1 MRCDEAPCI
10 HSDVLLQAGPSAS
23 DKKLTKSQKRAR
35 AAQRVEEAA
44 AIAEAKR
51 KAKKAKVCSPLDR
64 RTCPSLIVST
74 QYDPDTP
81 RTVLEI
87 QAARLAAAEAVEA
100 QQAKAST
107 SSSKAKAK
115 HQRMAVVEAADD
127 DDDAE
132 EIQVNGFH
140 DPAGDDEE
148 EDSPNEDGFA
158 DDDDDDDM
166 NTMPLPLQQ
175 ASTASQ
181 PSIDDIRA
189 RLHAKIAEA
198 AGHRP
203 QSRLNGS
210 STANGDDEGNED
222 NSVAGSEATNRDALL
237 EERRK
242 KRGEMRDRRRNER
255 KQQRRK
261 EKEQGISSG
270 NKGKAGFDTVSQNVM
285 TTGGESRPG
294 AMSETKKAL
303 KKAGKRK
310 AAVLEDGNDGGD
322 NDVVDKSRA
331 LVKSDSAK
339 QTSDAKAPSKATNGA
354 SDTSTALA
362 FSPLDF
368 TPSTAINGPDAHKT
382 SKKQR
387 EALAK
392 SNRTAV
398 TSRDPSIALNALNKR
413 EEFLSKLTPQAKER
427 AEEKDKWERMAMRA
441 EGTKVYDD
449 ETKLKKMVKRKEKA
463 KAKSSKDWADR
474 KESLS
479 NNQAAAAKKRE
490 QNIAERLQQ
499 RKDKKLGIKPG
510 KSVGK
515 GNPKKVKKGR
525 PGFEGRGTVRK

>member
-64 RTCPSLIVST
+64 RTCPSLIVFT

-158 DDDDDDDM
+158 DDDVDDDM
-166 NTMPLPLQQ
+166 
-175 ASTASQ
+175 
-181 PSIDDIRA
+181 
-189 RLHAKIAEA
+189 HAKIAEA

-222 NSVAGSEATNRDALL
+222 DSVAGSEATNRDALL